1 MPPSGKMEEELVL
14 ELAVEDLGV
23 YPVEAYQFVRH
34 GLEYT
39 VNRVY
44 GSAKKPGQRC
54 HVTGQQLCHGLREL
68 SAKQWGFLAQTVLRR
83 WNITKTFDF
92 GRIVFSMARHN
103 VMSTTPDD
111 TIEDFRNVYEFS
123 KAFESGYRIPTKC

>member
-1 MPPSGKMEEELVL
+1 MPPSGKMEKELVL
-14 ELAVEDLGV
+14 ELAALDLGV
-23 YPVEAYQFVRH
+23 YPIDAYHFVRH

-39 VNRVY
+39 VNRIY
-44 GSAKKPGQRC
+44 GSAKKPGLRC

-68 SAKQWGFLAQTVLRR
+68 AARQWGFLAQTVLRR
-83 WNITKTFDF
+83 WNITKTIDF
-92 GRIVFSMARHN
+92 GRIVFSLARHN

-111 TIEDFRNVYEFS
+111 TIDDFRNVYEFS